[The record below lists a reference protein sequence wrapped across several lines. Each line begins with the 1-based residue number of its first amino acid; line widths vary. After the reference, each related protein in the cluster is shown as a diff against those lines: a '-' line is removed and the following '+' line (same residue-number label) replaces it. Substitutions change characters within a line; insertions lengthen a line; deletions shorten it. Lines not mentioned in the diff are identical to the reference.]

1 MQKWL
6 MDIAIGVISL
16 IIFLVLLIGLP
27 AIMDPG
33 YAYLLALLI
42 FIFMLIGAGSTVI
55 EKSI

>member
-16 IIFLVLLIGLP
+16 LIFLVLLIGLP
-27 AIMDPG
+27 AIMNPG

-42 FIFMLIGAGSTVI
+42 FISILIGAGSTVI
-55 EKSI
+55 EKAI